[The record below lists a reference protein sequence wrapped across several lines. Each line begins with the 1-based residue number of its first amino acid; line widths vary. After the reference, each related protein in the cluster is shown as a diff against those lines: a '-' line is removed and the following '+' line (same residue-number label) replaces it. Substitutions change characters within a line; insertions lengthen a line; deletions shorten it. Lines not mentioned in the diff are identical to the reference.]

1 MTQQN
6 LKRSVNSNL
15 CRRRKTRML
24 RVEILGWG
32 ARAERN
38 KYPNIL
44 EIFALHTGP
53 SWLLIRTLLIFRYR
67 YQLFFIFSTF
77 ELYDWIKSFDKI
89 TVIPRLSFRNHF
101 LIIILLNTT
110 LRQCLKNCNIFQRA
124 CRLVRLRTLKFTP
137 KKSNEIFHK
146 ILFLP
151 TGIFFD

>member
-1 MTQQN
+1 MNAAYSWLEIRRRIQILDKSLMTQQN
-6 LKRSVNSNL
+6 LKWNANSNFW
-15 CRRRKTRML
+15 RRRKNRVL

-32 ARAERN
+32 SRDERS

-101 LIIILLNTT
+101 LILILLNTT
-110 LRQCLKNCNIFQRA
+110 LRQCLKTVTYFKEP
-124 CRLVRLRTLKFTP
+124 V
-137 KKSNEIFHK
+137 
-146 ILFLP
+146 
-151 TGIFFD
+151 G